1 MKIVLLIDNTVKVFY
16 EVRLSVNVFFV
27 RPRCVCSYSKR
38 ISLCFAN
45 HLLLY
50 LKKHHHR
57 FLWKL
62 SLSEIFIVFSP
73 KNKSVNFDEWWLA
86 HSKLTWHFGLGVRRL
101 GEGEFCPKKLS
112 LCSPPPQCIMVNSLA
127 VATPSG
133 HIFFFFFWWWW
144 SPWCHNARCWP

>member
-1 MKIVLLIDNTVKVFY
+1 MKSD
-16 EVRLSVNVFFV
+16 
-27 RPRCVCSYSKR
+27 
-38 ISLCFAN
+38 
-45 HLLLY
+45 
-50 LKKHHHR
+50 
-57 FLWKL
+57 FLWMYFLWDLDAFVLIVKEFL
-62 SLSEIFIVFSP
+62 CVLQIIYFCIWRNIIIGFCENYPSLKSSLFFPP

-133 HIFFFFFWWWW
+133 HIFFFWWWWW